1 MASMWMLFM
10 YLSIYNI
17 MILANSKLDE
27 NAKKHTDLLK
37 WFWATV
43 YSKFSMET
51 LRQLKHMEIMV
62 QDYQSINYSLPN
74 LLTS

>member
-37 WFWATV
+37 
-43 YSKFSMET
+43 
-51 LRQLKHMEIMV
+51 
-62 QDYQSINYSLPN
+62 
-74 LLTS
+74 